1 MSASV
6 AGPLTAAI
14 AAPKAPPKALP
25 GRDRVEEAVR
35 SGFELLLG
43 VENPADDEDFFDL
56 GGDSMV
62 ALSLLLHIEEHTGKT
77 LPVTALYDATTIA
90 KLTDLLMN
98 GSTSGRD
105 PTLVE
110 LRPAKKLHAGP
121 PLFLLHGLGG
131 SVMILRDF
139 ARQIGGDRAVWGIEA
154 VGLDGTCEPLADVH
168 EMADDAVRKIRNI
181 APQGPYLLAGYSFG
195 GVVALEIAR
204 RLDAEG
210 EKIALLAMLD
220 TFPHPTTWPRTA
232 KLMAFL
238 RQVNVYFSATVWSR
252 LIRREFAKLRGR
264 SPLVVAKRLC
274 RGAVRAVTLPADIL
288 GTAWVYDLAGR
299 APKPAEMLVP
309 LDRSA
314 VTAENYETIEAVIAA
329 ARRAFRAY
337 TPAPY
342 RGPLLVLHATERQ
355 VIPFNPKSV
364 WRHLVGSLTVIDLPT
379 DHQALVRNDSKPTAE
394 CLTRAIEA
402 ALAQT
407 KAKSPS

>member
-1 MSASV
+1 MSATV
-6 AGPLTAAI
+6 AAPI
-14 AAPKAPPKALP
+14 AATA
-25 GRDRVEEAVR
+25 RDRVEEAVR

-43 VENPADDEDFFDL
+43 VENPSDDDDFFEL

-90 KLTDLLMN
+90 TLTDLLMN
-98 GSTSGRD
+98 GNASGRD

-139 ARQIGGDRAVWGIEA
+139 ARQIGGERAVWGIEA
-154 VGLDGTCEPLADVH
+154 VGLDGSCAPLEDVH
-168 EMADDAVRKIRNI
+168 EMAADAVRKIRGI
-181 APQGPYLLAGYSFG
+181 APHGPYLLAGYSFG

-204 RLDAEG
+204 RLEAEG

-220 TFPHPTTWPRTA
+220 TFPHPTTWPLPA
-232 KLMAFL
+232 KFMAFV
-238 RQVNVYFSATVWSR
+238 RQVKVYFSFIVWSR
-252 LIRREFAKLRGR
+252 LIRREFDKLRGR
-264 SPLVVAKRLC
+264 SPLVVVQRLC
-274 RGAVRAVTLPADIL
+274 RGAVRAITLPGDIL

-309 LDRSA
+309 LDPST

-337 TPAPY
+337 KPTPY
-342 RGPLLVLHATERQ
+342 RGALLVVHATLRQ

-379 DHQALVRNDSKPTAE
+379 DHQALVRNDCKPTAE

-402 ALAQT
+402 ALG
-407 KAKSPS
+407 KAPS